1 MTRNEI
7 YTYGLI
13 VRGLIEAMGMVAENE
28 NDKFMA
34 TCPTFTHKD
43 FIEVADKYGIHH
55 NALIT
60 NMEDK

>member
-1 MTRNEI
+1 MTKNEI

-28 NDKFMA
+28 NEKLWGNH
-34 TCPTFTHKD
+34 PTFTHKD
-43 FIEVADKYGIHH
+43 FIEVANKYGIHH